1 MAITQHA
8 NIYNFQ
14 TLKFCLKKYYF
25 LNFINA
31 TPNCTLIQGKSHIKN
46 VEHIH
51 GCISSAQFFD
61 LLMRNLRV
69 HAPGQQTTA

>member
-1 MAITQHA
+1 MTITQLA

-25 LNFINA
+25 LNFIYA
-31 TPNCTLIQGKSHIKN
+31 TPNCTLIQGKSHIN
-46 VEHIH
+46 VEHILS
-51 GCISSAQFFD
+51 CISSAQFFD